1 MTEILLSICAAFLL
15 VLDAAT
21 LIFATLALRA
31 IRRYVDLAEERME
44 RLRKGQGRLLG
55 LPTDEQQELSEELE
69 RERHAR
75 RDAGRTIDRL
85 KRELA
90 ELRGARRE
98 ASLPAMVGTT
108 SRDRREASGLSERDT
123 SPNRDARKDEGMP
136 PTSIRQT
143 SAYGA
148 HGPSGDTKPRLGVRH
163 PHPDDAIVGST
174 LPSERAR
181 PRAAAP
187 VDVFRKHYD
196 KYLDNYRGYVE
207 LAEHLSRMRDG
218 GAMEPGSFEEHH
230 WEERLRRVN
239 DGIERTI
246 ARLDIL
252 EGQNPALA
260 ADDRVSR
267 RAIIARRHSEL
278 G

>member
-55 LPTDEQQELSEELE
+55 LPTDEQLELSEELD
-69 RERHAR
+69 RERHAH
-75 RDAGRTIDRL
+75 RDAERKIDRL

-90 ELRGARRE
+90 ELREARRE
-98 ASLPAMVGTT
+98 VPLPAMVATT
-108 SRDRREASGLSERDT
+108 SRDRRDASGLSGRDA

-136 PTSIRQT
+136 PTSTRQT
-143 SAYGA
+143 SAHRA
-148 HGPSGDTKPRLGVRH
+148 EGPSGDAKPRLGVRH
-163 PHPDDAIVGST
+163 PHPDDAITRS
-174 LPSERAR
+174 PSEQTRS
-181 PRAAAP
+181 RAAAP

-230 WEERLRRVN
+230 WGERLRRVN

-267 RAIIARRHSEL
+267 RASIARRHSEL